1 MKVVVEFNRLPS
13 SAKSA
18 RAAIGQALSDGAV
31 KVQADAQQLAPVDT
45 GRLRSGIHTEKLG
58 DLSYSVENDTSY
70 AVHQEYGTRY
80 QRGTPHMRPAYER
93 NRQGI
98 INDARKALSSLS

>member
-45 GRLRSGIHTEKLG
+45 GRLRSGIHTEK
-58 DLSYSVENDTSY
+58 
-70 AVHQEYGTRY
+70 
-80 QRGTPHMRPAYER
+80 
-93 NRQGI
+93 RQGI